1 MAYRFA
7 LDHED
12 YSDFAA
18 GRVFYGLPGHPAFP
32 VRLASEIFQ
41 RCRAI
46 SAAQLPSI
54 YDPCCGG
61 AYLLSTLA
69 YLHGK
74 DIRRIVASDVDQSI
88 LQTADANLALLT
100 IDGLEGRIAQIR
112 QLLTQYGKQSHQEA
126 LTSAQRLMNQLV
138 NHGAMPTT
146 RTFQANVL
154 NPADLI
160 ANVNGEQID
169 IVITDIPYGN
179 HSAWDTASL
188 VEPRDVVGQML
199 DALTAVLSP
208 QSVVAICSDKQQ
220 KVAHERYRRV
230 DHFQIGKRRI
240 VILRPIT
247 QNGD

>member
-100 IDGLEGRIAQIR
+100 IDGL
-112 QLLTQYGKQSHQEA
+112 
-126 LTSAQRLMNQLV
+126 
-138 NHGAMPTT
+138 
-146 RTFQANVL
+146 
-154 NPADLI
+154 
-160 ANVNGEQID
+160 
-169 IVITDIPYGN
+169 
-179 HSAWDTASL
+179 
-188 VEPRDVVGQML
+188 
-199 DALTAVLSP
+199 
-208 QSVVAICSDKQQ
+208 
-220 KVAHERYRRV
+220 
-230 DHFQIGKRRI
+230 
-240 VILRPIT
+240 
-247 QNGD
+247 